1 MVETQK
7 ISVLGPKDTFSDL
20 AAQKYL
26 NSHPQIRAE
35 ISYQKTIRKVFED
48 LSCGNS
54 QTAVVPIE
62 NIFGGFIWMTLDGLY
77 DFSVQ
82 IIEEFILPV
91 QLSFLSKIRHSQV
104 KNIFVNPAAER
115 QCLNFIEKNC
125 GDAKIT
131 HTDSN
136 IDSFERIDEN
146 DFCAAV
152 VPGHIYDENEKNY
165 PFSVRD
171 ISDYPNNRTRFA
183 ALRNEKYAEKN
194 YSEKSNKTS
203 VIVSDNS
210 DSPGILKNIAG
221 AFASR
226 EINMTSIISR
236 PTKQTIGKYHFFINI
251 DGSIKNNGVSE
262 ALAEIG
268 KNYPVKFLGCYES
281 VNE

>member
-1 MVETQK
+1 V
-7 ISVLGPKDTFSDL
+7 
-20 AAQKYL
+20 
-26 NSHPQIRAE
+26 
-35 ISYQKTIRKVFED
+35 
-48 LSCGNS
+48 
-54 QTAVVPIE
+54 
-62 NIFGGFIWMTLDGLY
+62 WMTLDGLY
-77 DFSVQ
+77 DFSPQ
-82 IIEEFILPV
+82 IIEEFILPI
-91 QLSFLSKIRHSQV
+91 QLSFLSKVRHSQV
-104 KNIFVNPAAER
+104 KNIFVYPAAEK

-125 GDAKIT
+125 GEASIT

-146 DFCAAV
+146 EFCAAV

-165 PFSVRD
+165 PFSVKE
-171 ISDYPNNRTRFA
+171 ISDYPNNLTRFVV
-183 ALRNEKYAEKN
+183 LQKEGYAEKN

-203 VIVSDNS
+203 IIVFDND
-210 DSPGILKNIAG
+210 DSPGILKNIAV

-262 ALAEIG
+262 SLAEIG